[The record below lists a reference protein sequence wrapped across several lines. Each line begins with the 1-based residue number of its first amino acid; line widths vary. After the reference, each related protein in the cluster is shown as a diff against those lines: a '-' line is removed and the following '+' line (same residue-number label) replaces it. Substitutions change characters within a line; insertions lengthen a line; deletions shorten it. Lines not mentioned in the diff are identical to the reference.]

1 MHTLSYLP
9 ILDSFSRQ
17 YVYVWCLRED
27 TPPPMLGNYFQR
39 RSIPPLSKYKGFSQI
54 PSSFSSSSGNH
65 SCIWIFRDP
74 HRNQMLSRYEDISFI
89 YTVLEK
95 NNYQISFP
103 LSTLLLSDPNR
114 NKRITNIFFYSS

>member
-1 MHTLSYLP
+1 MYTLSYLP

-17 YVYVWCLRED
+17 YIYVWCLRED
-27 TPPPMLGNYFQR
+27 HPPSSLNAYFQR
-39 RSIPPLSKYKGFSQI
+39 RSSPPLSTYKGFSPI
-54 PSSFSSSSGNH
+54 PSSCTSSSGRH

-74 HRNQMLSRYEDISFI
+74 ERNQMLSRYEDISFI
-89 YTVLEK
+89 YSVLEK

-114 NKRITNIFFYSS
+114 NKRITNIFFHPS